1 MEPDGYGLATA
12 IAPLLR
18 AEREKAALTQAQLA
32 GRAGTTQQHVSSL
45 ERGRLAPTT
54 SLLDRL
60 FDALDLQ
67 LRVTVEQRD
76 ADLDAGI
83 DAAHE
88 DDDQVAA
95 ELRTTRTVTRT
106 LNPEVPFLID
116 GQLGAAMLGV
126 PIKVRRTELAF
137 AEPDAEQV
145 AKWLAQLPNVRRW
158 SDAWQDYAPIDRDPR
173 KPGPLRYWTP
183 WCELHLRL
191 LPTLPPP
198 VEVIVE
204 GQHHRVRPLPAIEAD
219 DPQIARIIART
230 QRRGLGL

>member
-1 MEPDGYGLATA
+1 MEPEDYGLATA

-32 GRAGTTQQHVSSL
+32 RRAGTTQQHVSRL
-45 ERGRLAPTT
+45 ERGGLAPTT
-54 SLLDRL
+54 ALLDRL

-76 ADLDAGI
+76 ADLDAYI
-83 DAAHE
+83 DAARE
-88 DDDQVAA
+88 DDDQVVA
-95 ELRTTRTVTRT
+95 ELQLTRAVTRS
-106 LNPEVPFLID
+106 LNPEVPYLID

-137 AEPDAEQV
+137 ASADTEQV
-145 AKWLAQLPNVRRW
+145 ASWLAELPNVRRW
-158 SDAWQDYAPIDRDPR
+158 SDAWHDYAPIDRDPR
-173 KPGPLRYWTP
+173 KAGPLRYWTP

-198 VEVIVE
+198 VEVMVE
-204 GQHHRVRPLPAIEAD
+204 GEPHRVRPLYAIEAD
-219 DPQIARIIART
+219 DPQIARIITRT
-230 QRRGLGL
+230 QHRGLGS